1 MKNTIERIWTDYLLE
16 KCSAL
21 ETTEERILMEQASDL
36 REKVNSMLNQEQL
49 NAVEKYLD
57 ALNILDT
64 LFVKKAFT
72 KGCEFAVSFILE
84 AHTPSK

>member
-36 REKVNSMLNQEQL
+36 REKANSMLNQEQL

-84 AHTPSK
+84 AHPPSK